1 MINSFPSW
9 EILGKQKK
17 ESPKKYLKA
26 KIEGTDTKS

>member
-17 ESPKKYLKA
+17 SPKKYLKA